1 MKLAIFNIGQTLVR
15 SDEPQPVQVA
25 KQLEKTL
32 SALIPAMMGDHAF
45 LDKLEKS
52 LAR

>member
-1 MKLAIFNIGQTLVR
+1 MKLAIFNIGRTLVKT
-15 SDEPQPVQVA
+15 DELQAVQVA

-32 SALIPAMMGDHAF
+32 SALVLALVGDHAF
-45 LDKLEKS
+45 LEKLEKS

>member
-1 MKLAIFNIGQTLVR
+1 
-15 SDEPQPVQVA
+15 VQVA

-32 SALIPAMMGDHAF
+32 SALVQAMLGDHAF
-45 LDKLEKS
+45 LQKLEKS